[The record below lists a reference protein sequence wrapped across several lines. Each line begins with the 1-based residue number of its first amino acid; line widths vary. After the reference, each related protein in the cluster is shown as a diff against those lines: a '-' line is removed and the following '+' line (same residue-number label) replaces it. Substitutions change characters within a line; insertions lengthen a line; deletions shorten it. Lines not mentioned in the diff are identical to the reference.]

1 MCDRKEEN
9 SRDEERGCVHEYS
22 TLRTG
27 EKIKVSKT
35 GRSRGCGFVTSCGLF
50 VVFLKVV
57 AYHLKCNF
65 SYSTLMVSD
74 ISMMHFCRM
83 ISLQNAP
90 ITLHF
95 YSVVGIQAEIK
106 KVVLPF

>member
-1 MCDRKEEN
+1 MCVCDRKEEN

-22 TLRTG
+22 TLTTG

-35 GRSRGCGFVTSCGLF
+35 GQSCGCGFVTSCSLF

-65 SYSTLMVSD
+65 SYSTLMVLD
-74 ISMMHFCRM
+74 ISMM
-83 ISLQNAP
+83 
-90 ITLHF
+90 HF

-106 KVVLPF
+106 KVVLQF